1 MPYEK
6 RGNILIWAL
15 ILVIPSILFFTEVFR
30 VFILDLTTLNDF
42 NSVRSEIINL
52 VKSSANQ
59 NMFLNLIRN
68 RFNSS
73 ISELRSSD
81 KIEADI
87 RFRGKN
93 YTLIVSRR
101 PVNAFIFFDVGEP
114 AGPFKNV
121 HLNPEVWILTNQ
133 TGFYTQ
139 FLPAISNVGLESW
152 GHFININFAGSDSR
166 FFGPTAFLELNQDLR
181 PSLKQWFNSRVFSVD
196 SLSETYRDERGNFRT
211 RTCAVHSDP
220 ASIYCLGSLQM
231 SSYHG
236 CNFGHC
242 PSQNS
247 GQFERGQCIFNAIQA
262 CKNNSRVGLATFIG
276 SSCYNPAVASLK
288 LAATYLWDFFA
299 SNPSNRVAVFAG
311 PGEREGGLVQ
321 QAIEIINGISVN
333 RSLNVTS
340 RASGSAL
347 QNPFDYHSNNGFIA
361 IDQDCWV
368 ALRRDTNMWV
378 NSTRGGTVLT
388 ANNFGGSL
396 FIPPP
401 ISEQLGVNL
410 GNNFVRGLRNIPRP
424 EFDSRGRLVSSSS
437 NLNVREAIWAQGIR
451 RRHQNF
457 ENVVRKTIEVFQAAR
472 QQTNRSYDVEIFYIL
487 SDFPWFGITED
498 IRRTVDPANRV
509 ESFGFLKV
517 ERQFHRCGG
526 ERGSIRPFCMPGYN
540 ARAAEAIYF
549 RKLDELLR
557 ELNRFFASQGLSRPA
572 NITFLI
578 LRSEGSYPSHAQ
590 AGFDCPR
597 LTCRLFSEE
606 AQRFQAFL
614 RRRQQAW
621 RHISVNFIP
630 APDPGSLPYEAVTA
644 ILTHFLAK
652 STDVSLKKKRA

>member
-30 VFILDLTTLNDF
+30 VFTLDLSTLNDF
-42 NSVRSEIINL
+42 NTVRSEIINL

-59 NMFLNLIRN
+59 NMLLNLIRS

-73 ISELRSSD
+73 RSELRSSD

-93 YTLIVSRR
+93 YTLTVSRR

-121 HLNPEVWILTNQ
+121 HLNPEVWTITNRS
-133 TGFYTQ
+133 GFYTQ
-139 FLPAISNVGLESW
+139 FLPARSNLGLESW
-152 GHFININFAGSDSR
+152 GHFINFAGGDSR
-166 FFGPTAFLELNQDLR
+166 FFGPTAFLELNPALR
-181 PSLKQWFNSRVFSVD
+181 PPLRQWLESRIFQVD
-196 SLSETYRDERGNFRT
+196 SLSETYRDDEGNFRT
-211 RTCAVHSDP
+211 RTCAIRSDP
-220 ASIYCLGSLQM
+220 SSLYCLGALEM
-231 SSYHG
+231 SSYYG
-236 CNFGHC
+236 CNFGYC
-242 PSQNS
+242 PPPSS
-247 GQFERGQCIFNAIQA
+247 GQQFARGQCIFNAVQA
-262 CKNNSRVGLATFIG
+262 CRNNSRIGLATFIG

-299 SNPSNRVAVFAG
+299 SSPANRVAVFVG

-321 QAIEIINGISVN
+321 QAIEIIDGISVN
-333 RSLNVTS
+333 QALNIIS
-340 RASGSAL
+340 PASGSAL
-347 QNPFDYHSNNGFIA
+347 QNPFTYHSDKGFIA

-368 ALRRDTNMWV
+368 ALRQDTNMWV
-378 NSTRGGTVLT
+378 NSARRGNVLT

-401 ISEQLGVNL
+401 VSEQLGVNL
-410 GNNFVRGLRNIPRP
+410 GNNYVRGLRNIPRP
-424 EFDSRGRLVSSSS
+424 EFDSAGRLVSSSS
-437 NLNVREAIWAQGIR
+437 NLTVREAIWAQGIR
-451 RRHQNF
+451 RRHQHF
-457 ENVVRKTIEVFQAAR
+457 ENVVRRTIEVFQAAR
-472 QQTNRSYDVEIFYIL
+472 GRRNRSYDVEIFYIL

-498 IRRTVDPANRV
+498 IRSAVDPADGV

-526 ERGSIRPFCMPGYN
+526 QRGSIRPFCMAGYN
-540 ARAAEAIYF
+540 ARAAEDIYF
-549 RKLDELLR
+549 ARLNDLLTD
-557 ELNRFFASQGLSRPA
+557 LNRFFANQGLSRPA
-572 NITFLI
+572 NITFLV

-590 AGFDCPR
+590 VGFDCPGR
-597 LTCRLFSEE
+597 RCNLFSEE

-614 RRRQQAW
+614 RDRQQAW
-621 RHISVNFIP
+621 RHILVNFIP
-630 APDPGSLPYEAVTA
+630 APDPGSLAYEAVTA
-644 ILTHFLAK
+644 VLTHFMAK